1 MKPKKS
7 FSSKPQPKKSG
18 AVHSKNANLRTP
30 GSGNA
35 KARSAKPPWP
45 EKSNKDDKRPAGNS
59 VSSKFAKSE
68 FTRAERSE
76 KPKWGAKASKT
87 SKGGTFRSS
96 FRDKTDDRQERPA
109 RTGRPAR
116 RGRVSFYSPKTFKG
130 AQSKDEEAQLSEG
143 TVQRIALEILNQF
156 EETQDRADHL
166 LQQSIHKNA
175 KLLGAREKGN
185 LTKTVLNIVRWKLRI
200 DYIVS
205 KSLKMDSESLETTL
219 KSAYRL
225 AAFNVVWM
233 NKSAEKCIS
242 LSDFA
247 IPKEFGKYKETVRHF
262 IKFLNKAKNDIPY
275 PNPKKNLVNAISVTY
290 SHPVWLVEKW
300 LGIYSEQDVVKLCEF
315 NNAEPPLTVRV
326 NPIKASVKEA
336 IGGIEREGFQAA
348 ACQYAE
354 YGLNVTGRGEIF
366 VTEGFKNG
374 AFDIQDESSQLFAAW
389 CDPQPNHTVIDA
401 CAGSGGKSLYF
412 SASMNNKGKIIA
424 SDPNQRSLEKLSKR
438 AARAGSGNIEIVDL
452 QNKEVADLWKDKADK
467 VVIDAPCSGLGTLAR
482 NPDIKWRFDPETFPQ
497 IVAEQISILNYFA
510 SFVKKG
516 GELIY
521 GTCTLNPDENEHVIR
536 HFLATDSRFEIRLDH
551 PKKFVKFI
559 DDKGFFYI
567 QPFKQGLSGFFGCKM
582 IRK

>member
-18 AVHSKNANLRTP
+18 AAHSKNVNP
-30 GSGNA
+30 KNSVSG
-35 KARSAKPPWP
+35 SAKPRSTKPHWP
-45 EKSNKDDKRPAGNS
+45 EKSNKTERPS
-59 VSSKFAKSE
+59 RSSKFAKSDSV
-68 FTRAERSE
+68 RSERSE
-76 KPKWGAKASKT
+76 KPKWGDKSSK
-87 SKGGTFRSS
+87 SSRGSEFSSS
-96 FRDKTDDRQERPA
+96 FSDKAGDRQERTV
-109 RTGRPAR
+109 RSGSTAR

-143 TVQRIALEILNQF
+143 TVQRMALEILNQF
-156 EETQDRADHL
+156 EETQDRVDHL

-185 LTKTVLNIVRWKLRI
+185 LTRTVLNIVRWKLKI
-200 DYIVS
+200 DYIIS
-205 KSLKMDSESLETTL
+205 KSLKLDSGSLDTTL

-233 NKSAEKCIS
+233 NKSAEKIIS

-262 IKFLNKAKNDIPY
+262 IKFLNKAKKEIPY
-275 PNPKKNLVNAISVTY
+275 PNPNKNLVNALSVTY
-290 SHPVWLVEKW
+290 SHPVWLIEKW
-300 LGIYSEQDVVKLCEF
+300 LGIYGEQDVIKLCEF
-315 NNAEPPLTVRV
+315 NNAEPPLTIRV
-326 NPIKASVKEA
+326 NPIKTTVSEA
-336 IGGIEREGFQAA
+336 MTDIEREGFQAA
-348 ACQYAE
+348 RCSYAE
-354 YGLNVTGRGEIF
+354 YGLTVTGRGEIF
-366 VTEGFKNG
+366 ATGGFKNG
-374 AFDIQDESSQLFAAW
+374 SFDIQDESSQLFAAW
-389 CDPQPNHTVIDA
+389 CDPQPNHILIDA

-412 SASMNNKGKIIA
+412 SASMHNKGKIIA

-452 QNKEVADLWKDKADK
+452 SKKETADLWKDKADK

-482 NPDIKWRFDPETFPQ
+482 NPDIKWRFDPETFSALAADQ
-497 IVAEQISILNYFA
+497 LSILGYF
-510 SFVKKG
+510 SQFVKTG

-536 HFLATDSRFEIRLDH
+536 HFLATDSRFEMRLEH
-551 PKKFVKFI
+551 SEKFRKLI

-567 QPFKQGLSGFFGCKM
+567 QPFKQGLSGFFGCKL